1 MGPTTRVVIALSAAL
16 LFAGRATAEGATFS
30 AVEETAIVGP
40 EAAAVLLSTGEDDAV
55 VGSAAAAVLLGAS
68 EPVETPA
75 RKSGKAAKLRRN
87 GRQAAEKAALSSH

>member
-40 EAAAVLLSTGEDDAV
+40 EAAAVLSSTGEDDAV

-75 RKSGKAAKLRRN
+75 RKGKAAKLRRN